1 MSPEIKMSVSEADAK
16 QIEEIKEHNSK
27 VRRWCRKIQIC
38 VGLLTFLFIILAL
51 GLPGYFA
58 LHDNASCIVLSFGI
72 FLGLAVISQAI
83 WRIADTLLANYIE
96 KSLFIDEDEECI
108 RLILS
113 GEDISPLLSPLLD
126 GNYGIC
132 CQIPDTDTGRIGK
145 IYLDVVNEIPDSK
158 KIVLKFIAQNKKVY
172 GWYAEKGE

>member
-27 VRRWCRKIQIC
+27 VRRWCRKTQTC
-38 VGLLTFLFIILAL
+38 TTLLTFLFIILAL
-51 GLPGYFA
+51 GLTGFYA
-58 LHDNASCIVLSFGI
+58 LHDNPYHVVVSFGI
-72 FLGLAVISQAI
+72 FFSLAMIAQAI
-83 WRIADTLLANYIE
+83 WYIATVILTNYIE

-113 GEDISPLLSPLLD
+113 GKDISPLLSPLLD

-132 CQIPDTDTGRIGK
+132 CQIPDTDTGRIEY
-145 IYLDVVNEIPDSK
+145 IYLDVINETPDSK

-172 GWYAEKGE
+172 GWYAEEGE